1 MTTFN
6 MPGMAEAPRLFPPNS
21 SNCGCP
27 VCRAAREGE
36 VSAPAP
42 IEPCAPTGHPP
53 GVKLDA
59 GKPTPRLIVQSMPRA
74 MLAIS
79 EVGAYGAAKYSP
91 DGWVEV
97 PDGFA
102 RYTDAMLRHL
112 LAEGITSRDEESGL
126 LHAAHA
132 AWGAIARLEL
142 LLRRMEQGEN
152 M

>member
-1 MTTFN
+1 MTAFN
-6 MPGMAEAPRLFPPNS
+6 MPGMAEVPRLFPPVTL
-21 SNCGCP
+21 NCECP
-27 VCRAAREGE
+27 VCKTARAGE

-42 IEPCAPTGHPP
+42 IPTGHPP

-79 EVGAYGAAKYSP
+79 EVAAYGAAKYSE

-97 PDGFA
+97 PNGVK
-102 RYTDAMLRHL
+102 RYTDAMIRHL
-112 LAEGITSRDEESGL
+112 MAEGITSRDEESGL

>member
-1 MTTFN
+1 MTQYN
-6 MPGMAEAPRLFPPNS
+6 MPGMVNAPSLFPPNPER
-21 SNCGCP
+21 CGCP
-27 VCRAAREGE
+27 VCTAFQTGQNQ
-36 VSAPAP
+36 P
-42 IEPCAPTGHPP
+42 EPLVGLPT

-79 EVGAYGAAKYSP
+79 EVGAYGAVKYEE
-91 DGWVEV
+91 DGWEKV
-97 PDGFA
+97 PDGFK
-102 RYTDAMLRHL
+102 RYTDAMFRHVI
-112 LAEGITSRDEESGL
+112 AEGLTSRDEESGL

>member
-1 MTTFN
+1 MTVFN
-6 MPGMAEAPRLFPPNS
+6 MPGMVEAPRLFPPIDRE
-21 SNCGCP
+21 CWCP
-27 VCRAAREGE
+27 VCTAARAGE

-42 IEPCAPTGHPP
+42 APTGHPP

-74 MLAIS
+74 MLAVS

-91 DGWVEV
+91 DGWAEV

-112 LAEGITSRDEESGL
+112 MTEGITSRDEESGL